1 MVRKKLY
8 LEGFWRWLEMNK
20 GKFLF
25 KSKRIEAMAH
35 VQKYK
40 NISKK
45 WKLKPLNYN
54 SMVSV
59 SIFKFSLFGP
69 KQPCLCSRDVFSIVD
84 FEETIKITFLLN
96 KFVKGSLFSNCSIF

>member
-40 NISKK
+40 NISK
-45 WKLKPLNYN
+45 NGN
-54 SMVSV
+54 
-59 SIFKFSLFGP
+59 
-69 KQPCLCSRDVFSIVD
+69 
-84 FEETIKITFLLN
+84 
-96 KFVKGSLFSNCSIF
+96 